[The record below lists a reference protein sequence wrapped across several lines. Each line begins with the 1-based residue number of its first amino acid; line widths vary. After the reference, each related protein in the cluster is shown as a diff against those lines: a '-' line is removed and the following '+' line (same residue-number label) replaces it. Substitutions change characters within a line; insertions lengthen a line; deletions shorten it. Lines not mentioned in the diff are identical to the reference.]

1 MVRFAS
7 LAAYL
12 AAATAL
18 AVVYYFG
25 FGAGPTA
32 SEYLDDLEWWRPWG
46 TAVRWL
52 PLVPLTEMARGGLPR
67 ALVPFALF
75 CAPPLALFAGGLA
88 LFRKS
93 ALARAYLFFLALTMC
108 LFVYYGYRAEQVW
121 RFFEW
126 RFAAVATAFT
136 GIVSIILFSPSLLRG
151 LARAS
156 RVLAL
161 VAIGLAFAGVF
172 VLSTEVTGTNSDMPF
187 NISPWP
193 IVTLVGFLL
202 VGATIAASH
211 ASGGA
216 AVWLHRRVGG
226 LAGAALGVALAL
238 AVGLVAGWLIFTAPA
253 GWFTVALIASVYAL
267 VCMLLAQRDPVEARR
282 SGFYR
287 FAAGALLL
295 LAIFGSYRIASLS
308 QRTARDET
316 ALDVLVAL
324 EAYKKDRET
333 YPETLDE
340 LVPDYV
346 AEVPRPAIGLIRD
359 EDDRFAYSNYGDS
372 YALEFA
378 SVLWVQCQ
386 YSPPYSFA
394 SADPEELAEEEAEES
409 ADGDGELESW
419 ETPDVSAPRPPTA
432 DELALAARLH
442 ERGLEG
448 SWTCP
453 EEPPKLW

>member
-1 MVRFAS
+1 MVRLVF
-7 LAAYL
+7 LAG
-12 AAATAL
+12 ATAL
-18 AVVYYFG
+18 AVVYYYG
-25 FGAGPTA
+25 FGAGPSA

-52 PLVPLTEMARGGLPR
+52 PLVGLTAMAREGLPQ
-67 ALVPFALF
+67 ALLPLGLF
-75 CAPPLALFAGGLA
+75 CGPPLGLFLAGLA
-88 LFRKS
+88 VFRKS
-93 ALARAYLFFLALTMC
+93 AAARAYLFFLALTMC
-108 LFVYYGYRAEQVW
+108 IFVWYGYRAEQVW

-126 RFAAVATAFT
+126 RFAAVAIAFAA
-136 GIVSIILFSPSLLRG
+136 IVSLILFSPSLLRG
-151 LARAS
+151 IATRSRGLA
-156 RVLAL
+156 VLA
-161 VAIGLAFAGVF
+161 VAAAAAAIF

-202 VGATIAASH
+202 VGATIAAAH

-216 AVWLHRRVGG
+216 AVWLQKRIRGVRGF
-226 LAGAALGVALAL
+226 ALGSVLSVV
-238 AVGLVAGWLIFTAPA
+238 VGLVAGWLIFSAPG
-253 GWFTVALIASVYAL
+253 GWVAVAVIACVYAL
-267 VCMLLAQRDPVEARR
+267 VCMVLATRDPIEGRR
-282 SGFYR
+282 SGLFR
-287 FAAGALLL
+287 FTAGALLL
-295 LAIFGSYRIASLS
+295 VAIFGSSRIAATL
-308 QRTARDET
+308 QRTARDHT

-324 EAYKKDRET
+324 EKFKQERGT

-386 YSPPYSFA
+386 YSPPYQFA
-394 SADPEELAEEEAEES
+394 AADPEELAEEAAAEGEES
-409 ADGDGELESW
+409 GDELESW
-419 ETPDVSAPRPPTA
+419 DTPDVAAHREPTA
-432 DELALAARLH
+432 EDLALAATLS
-442 ERGLEG
+442 ERGLNG
-448 SWTCP
+448 SWSCP

>member
-1 MVRFAS
+1 MIR
-7 LAAYL
+7 LAYL
-12 AAATAL
+12 VGVTAL

-25 FGAGPTA
+25 FGAGPSA

-52 PLVPLTEMARGGLPR
+52 PMVGLTTMARAGLPQ
-67 ALVPFALF
+67 ALV
-75 CAPPLALFAGGLA
+75 PLALFWGPPLGFFVAGLA

-93 ALARAYLFFLALTMC
+93 AVARAYLFFLALTMC
-108 LFVYYGYRAEQVW
+108 VFVWYGYRAEQVW

-136 GIVSIILFSPSLLRG
+136 AIVSVILFSPSLLRG
-151 LARAS
+151 VAQRSRA
-156 RVLAL
+156 LAL
-161 VAIGLAFAGVF
+161 LAVAAVAGAIF
-172 VLSTEVTGTNSDMPF
+172 VLSTEVTGTNSAMPF

-202 VGATIAASH
+202 VGATIAAAH

-216 AVWLHRRVGG
+216 AVWLQKRVGG
-226 LAGAALGVALAL
+226 IPGFALGIALSV
-238 AVGLVAGWLIFTAPA
+238 AVGLGAGSLIFSKPGGWVAVAVVAGA
-253 GWFTVALIASVYAL
+253 YAL
-267 VCMLLAQRDPVEARR
+267 VCMVVAKRDPVEARR
-282 SGFYR
+282 SGVYR
-287 FAAGALLL
+287 FTAGALLL
-295 LAIFGSYRIASLS
+295 LAIFGSNRVAAAL
-308 QRTARDET
+308 QRAARDRT

-324 EAYKKDRET
+324 EAYKHDHDS

-346 AEVPRPAIGLIRD
+346 KEVPRPAIGLIRD
-359 EDDRFAYSNYGDS
+359 DDDRFAYSNYGDS

-386 YSPPYSFA
+386 YSPPYQFA
-394 SADPEELAEEEAEES
+394 ASDPDEDAEAEE
-409 ADGDGELESW
+409 ADADEAPESW
-419 ETPDVSAPRPPTA
+419 ETPDVSAPREPTA
-432 DELALAARLH
+432 EDLALAATLA
-442 ERGLEG
+442 ERGLNG
-448 SWTCP
+448 SWSCP